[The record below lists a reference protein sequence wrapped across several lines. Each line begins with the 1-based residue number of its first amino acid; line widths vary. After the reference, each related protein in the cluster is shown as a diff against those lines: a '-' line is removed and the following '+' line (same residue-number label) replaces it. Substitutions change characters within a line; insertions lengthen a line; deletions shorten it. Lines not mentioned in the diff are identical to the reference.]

1 MLSAM
6 AQDVT
11 ATEKILLEARELRKN
26 YRRGGGVFLA
36 PADGAGRFT
45 AVDGVSLQLAEGETF
60 AVVGESGCGKTT
72 LARLL
77 LRLIEPDSG
86 EIRFV
91 GQDLLALS
99 GAQLRAARRQMQ
111 MVFQDPFASLDPRMR
126 VGEIVAEPLA
136 IHDRRLSKA
145 ERSERVAAML
155 ERVGLSKDALQRY
168 PHEFS
173 GGQWQRIGIARA
185 LILQPKLVVADEPV
199 SSLDV
204 SVGAQVLLLLQDLQ
218 REFGLTYIFIS
229 QSLPVVAQLA
239 TRIAV
244 MRAGKFVE
252 VGAAEQILRQP
263 GHPYTR
269 ELLAAVP
276 ELLRA

>member
-11 ATEKILLEARELRKN
+11 ATKKTLLEARELSKS
-26 YRRGGGVFLA
+26 YRRGGGVFSSRA
-36 PADGAGRFT
+36 EGPRST
-45 AVDGVSLQLAEGETF
+45 AVDGVSLRVAEGETF

-72 LARLL
+72 LARML
-77 LRLIEPDSG
+77 LRLIKPDSG
-86 EIRFV
+86 QIKLAGR
-91 GQDLLALS
+91 DLLALR

-111 MVFQDPFASLDPRMR
+111 MVFRDPFASLDPRMR

-136 IHDRRLSKA
+136 IHERRFSKA
-145 ERSERVAAML
+145 SRSERVAAML
-155 ERVGLSKDALQRY
+155 ERVGLSQDALQRY

-173 GGQWQRIGIARA
+173 GGQRQRIGIARA
-185 LILQPKLVVADEPV
+185 LILHPKLVVADEPV
-199 SSLDV
+199 SALDV
-204 SVGAQVLLLLQDLQ
+204 SVGAQVLLLLQELQ

-229 QSLPVVAQLA
+229 HSLPVVAQLA

-252 VGAAEQILRQP
+252 VGTAEQVLHAP
-263 GHPYTR
+263 AHPYTR

-276 ELLRA
+276 ELLRT